1 MSFFKNALASM
12 VGTIFAIITLT
23 GLLVLLIVFA
33 VIGSKGGPETKIEDA
48 SVLHIELDGTFQE
61 RANEKGGGFDPFG
74 AEQGTGIDR
83 FMADLEQAAKD
94 DRIKGIFLDVKMPAA
109 APSTMR
115 DLRNAISAF
124 RESGKWVV
132 AYSEFYTQGGYYL
145 ASAADEVYLYPEGEM
160 DWRGLNAEV
169 MFLKNMLDKLEI
181 EAQIIRGPD
190 NKFKSALEP
199 FMYDKMSDANRE
211 QTATFI
217 GDIWRLMLED
227 IAESRNITVDALN
240 LGADSLSYMY
250 APNAVD
256 AGLINGLK
264 YRDEVIAMMRT
275 KLGIAEEADSDE
287 DDKKADDLP
296 LVSMSAYH
304 RDVKD
309 KEEDEGK
316 SRDRIAVVYAVGSI
330 ESGEGSDQVIGSD
343 RIAKALREARED
355 KHVKAIVFRV
365 SSPGG
370 SALASDVIWRE
381 TKLIR
386 EAGKPLVV
394 SMGDYAASGGYYISC
409 AADKIY
415 ANPNTITGS
424 IGVFGV
430 IPNME
435 KFLKNKIGITFD
447 RYETNPHAD
456 MMSGVKPLDP
466 KEMKSLQDMVS
477 DIYTDFITKV
487 AEGRGL
493 TTAQVDS
500 IGQGRVWSGEDAK
513 QIGLVDELGDLDDAI
528 AAAAALA
535 GLTDYK
541 MKKLPEMED
550 PFQKFMDDLN
560 NQEAAQ
566 AITREAVY
574 RELPLLRDLESL
586 RNMKGVQAR
595 LPFLITIN

>member
-1 MSFFKNALASM
+1 M

-190 NKFKSALEP
+190 NKFKSAVEP

>member
-190 NKFKSALEP
+190 NKFKSAVEP

-296 LVSMSAYH
+296 LVSLSAYH

>member
-1 MSFFKNALASM
+1 M

>member
-190 NKFKSALEP
+190 NKFKSAVEP

>member
-1 MSFFKNALASM
+1 M

-33 VIGSKGGPETKIEDA
+33 VIGSKDGPKTNIEDA
-48 SVLHIELDGTFQE
+48 SILHIELDGMFQE
-61 RANEKGGGFDPFG
+61 RANEKGGGFDLFG
-74 AEQGTGIDR
+74 EEQGTGVDR

-94 DRIKGIFLDVKMPAA
+94 DRIKGIFLDVKMPIA

-115 DLRNAISAF
+115 DLRNAITEF
-124 RESGKWVV
+124 RESGKWVL

-145 ASAADEVYLYPEGEM
+145 ASAADEVYLYPEGEV

-190 NKFKSALEP
+190 NKFKSAVEP

-227 IAESRNITVDALN
+227 IAQSRNITVDALN
-240 LGADSLSYMY
+240 LGADSLNFMY

-256 AGLINGLK
+256 AGLITGLN
-264 YRDEVIAMMRT
+264 YRDEVIDMMRA
-275 KLGIAEEADSDE
+275 KLGITEVTDSAD
-287 DDKKADDLP
+287 DDKKAEDLP

-304 RDVKD
+304 RDVKN
-309 KEEDEGK
+309 KEDDDDSK
-316 SRDRIAVVYAVGSI
+316 TRDRIAVVYAVGSI

-343 RIAKALREARED
+343 RIAEALREARED

-435 KFLKNKIGITFD
+435 KFLNNKIGLTFD

-466 KEMKSLQDMVS
+466 KEMKSLQDMVAEV
-477 DIYTDFITKV
+477 YTDFITKV

-528 AAAAALA
+528 TAAAALA

-550 PFQKFMDDLN
+550 PLQKFMDDLN

-566 AITREAVY
+566 AIAREAVY
-574 RELPLLRDLESL
+574 REMPMLRDLESL

-595 LPFLITIN
+595 LPFLLTIK